1 MISSPLALR
10 RGRCLSTWED
20 KLDEYGKMI
29 EKELLHFFSNETM
42 NAKNY
47 HNFIEELYKEI
58 EEYVFRPGKRLASC
72 STLMIFKGL
81 TGKIDNKILKICI
94 GIELY
99 RHSILLHD
107 DLADDDELRRGSP
120 TIHKIYS
127 EKYDDK
133 FGRNIS
139 LFAGNILQTL
149 AIKSIIKSGFMEEEI
164 NQVIDLV
171 NANLQS
177 VNESQI
183 LDCLFEYMKPDV
195 SEWYIMASKRAATL
209 FKVSLLT
216 GALLAKASPKDLEL
230 LGKASENI
238 GYCFDIQDD
247 IIDTFASEEDY
258 GRKPG
263 GDLTKRKKPLHV
275 VYTYLK
281 ASPKQLSEFEKS
293 ILEERSRDIVK
304 IRKIISS
311 SGALEEAKIR
321 SRSHAEKAKKL
332 ISETSLN
339 KEEKFF
345 FSSFIDYIE
354 DSLKWYG

>member
-1 MISSPLALR
+1 MD
-10 RGRCLSTWED
+10 LSTWEAT
-20 KLDEYGKMI
+20 LDEYGKMI
-29 EKELLHFFSNETM
+29 EKELSHLLSNETI

-47 HNFIEELYKEI
+47 HQFIEELYERI

-72 STLMIFKGL
+72 STLIIFKGL
-81 TGKIDNKILKICI
+81 TGRIDTKILKICV

-107 DLADDDELRRGSP
+107 DLADDDKLRRGGP
-120 TIHKIYS
+120 TLHKIYS
-127 EKYDDK
+127 ENYDDS

-139 LFAGNILQTL
+139 LFTGNILQTL
-149 AIKSIIKSGFMEEEI
+149 ALKSIITSGYREEEI
-164 NQVIDLV
+164 NQIIDLI
-171 NANLQS
+171 NRNLQG

-183 LDCLFEYMKPDV
+183 LDCLFENRKPDV
-195 SEWYIMASKRAATL
+195 AEWYVMASKRAATL
-209 FKVSLLT
+209 FKTSILA
-216 GALLAKASPKDLEL
+216 GALLANASQKDLKL
-230 LGKASENI
+230 LEKAAENI

-263 GDLTKRKKPLHV
+263 EDLTKRKKPLHI

-281 ASPKQLSEFEKS
+281 ASSKQLDEFEKS
-293 ILEERSRDIVK
+293 IFEKRLQNIDK
-304 IRKIISS
+304 IREIISS

-321 SRSHAEKAKKL
+321 SRSHAEMAKKL

-339 KEEKFF
+339 NGEKFF
-345 FSSFIDYIE
+345 FLSFIDYIK

>member
-1 MISSPLALR
+1 
-10 RGRCLSTWED
+10 
-20 KLDEYGKMI
+20 MI
-29 EKELLHFFSNETM
+29 EKELLHFLSNETN

-47 HNFIEELYKEI
+47 HEFIEELYEGI
-58 EEYVFRPGKRLASC
+58 EEYVFRPGKRLASY
-72 STLMIFKGL
+72 STLMVFKGL
-81 TGKIDNKILKICI
+81 TGRIDTKILKICI

-107 DLADDDELRRGSP
+107 DLADDDKLRRGSP
-120 TIHKIYS
+120 TLHKVYS
-127 EKYDDK
+127 EKYDDS

-149 AIKSIIKSGFMEEEI
+149 AIKSIITSGFMEKEI

-171 NANLQS
+171 NNNLQS

-183 LDCLFEYMKPDV
+183 LDCLFEYRKPDV
-195 SEWYIMASKRAATL
+195 AEWYIMASKRAASL

-230 LGKASENI
+230 FERASENI

-263 GDLTKRKKPLHV
+263 GDLTKRKKPLHI

-281 ASPKQLSEFEKS
+281 ANQKQLNEFEKS
-293 ILEERSRDIVK
+293 ISEERSRDMDK
-304 IRKIISS
+304 IREIISS

-321 SRSHAEKAKKL
+321 SRYHAEMAKKL

-339 KEEKFF
+339 NEEKIFF
-345 FSSFIDYIE
+345 FSFIDYIK

>member
-1 MISSPLALR
+1 
-10 RGRCLSTWED
+10 
-20 KLDEYGKMI
+20 MI
-29 EKELLHFFSNETM
+29 EKELLRFFSNEAI

-47 HNFIEELYKEI
+47 HKFIEELYEGI
-58 EEYVFRPGKRLASC
+58 EEYVFRPGKRLASY
-72 STLMIFKGL
+72 STLMVFKGL
-81 TGKIDNKILKICI
+81 TGRIDTKILKICI

-120 TIHKIYS
+120 TLHKVYS
-127 EKYDDK
+127 EKYDDS

-149 AIKSIIKSGFMEEEI
+149 AIKSIIASGFMEKEI

-171 NANLQS
+171 NTNLQS

-183 LDCLFEYMKPDV
+183 LDCLFEYRKPDV
-195 SEWYIMASKRAATL
+195 AEWYVMASKRAASL

-230 LGKASENI
+230 FETASGNI

-247 IIDTFASEEDY
+247 VIDTFASEEDY

-263 GDLTKRKKPLHV
+263 GDLTKRKKPLHI

-281 ASPKQLSEFEKS
+281 ASQKQLNEFEKS
-293 ILEERSRDIVK
+293 ISEERSRDMDK
-304 IRKIISS
+304 IREIISS

-321 SRSHAEKAKKL
+321 SRYHAEMAKKL

-339 KEEKFF
+339 NEEKFF
-345 FSSFIDYIE
+345 FFSFIDYIK